1 MDPCSSLRYTPS
13 TGSNPRLALPP
24 PSPWLFLLVSNS
36 STDCNTQLDRI
47 WRRREVASEA
57 DGPGEARETAA
68 AGGCCGLGDGCRM
81 WWRGG
86 VERREVAIGGRHM
99 RATESQKGKPGHD
112 DFGAGAGGR
121 DRTTEIAQRQ
131 NRWLRLNDGRTAGYL

>member
-1 MDPCSSLRYTPS
+1 VAFMVGESYE
-13 TGSNPRLALPP
+13 G
-24 PSPWLFLLVSNS
+24 
-36 STDCNTQLDRI
+36 

-86 VERREVAIGGRHM
+86 VERREVAIQGRICERRNH
-99 RATESQKGKPGHD
+99 RSGRQGTI
-112 DFGAGAGGR
+112 DFGAGAGGQ
-121 DRTTEIAQRQ
+121 DRTADIAQRQ
-131 NRWLRLNDGRTAGYL
+131 NRWLRLQDGRTQKGRLLLLT

>member
-1 MDPCSSLRYTPS
+1 VAFMVGESYE
-13 TGSNPRLALPP
+13 G
-24 PSPWLFLLVSNS
+24 
-36 STDCNTQLDRI
+36 

-57 DGPGEARETAA
+57 DGPGKARETAA

-86 VERREVAIGGRHM
+86 VERREVAIEGRHM
-99 RATESQKGKPGHD
+99 RATESQKGKPAHD

-131 NRWLRLNDGRTAGYL
+131 NRWLRLQDGRTAERQATLTVLISSIDINRLYRHLTT